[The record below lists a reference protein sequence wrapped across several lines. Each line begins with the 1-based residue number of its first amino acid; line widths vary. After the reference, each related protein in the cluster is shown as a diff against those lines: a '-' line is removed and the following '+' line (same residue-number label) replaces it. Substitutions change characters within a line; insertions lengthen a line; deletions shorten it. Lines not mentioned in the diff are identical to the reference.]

1 MCLASLP
8 ILAQSQIGGGVCS
21 SASLSGMYSLT
32 LTGRN
37 VSSGVTFSM
46 ALQGN
51 GTATFD
57 GLSLVTFTLTNNSNT
72 SFGVSQ
78 TLSGTYS
85 MQANCV
91 GVLNITTGD
100 TASFT
105 LESYNQGKGFLIT
118 GQDGVYSFTGSGTA
132 LPASCSASTLSGV
145 YSFNGTGFALA
156 SGVISGINNIS
167 GIIQFDGTSAV
178 TSTWYVATNGS
189 ITSSATTGQYTVA
202 AGCTASATVADTSGN
217 TYNLQFTITAA
228 NGSNFLVT
236 GSNARLIF
244 TGSGRTTPNTVPA
257 CTAATLT
264 GTRSLV
270 LAGRNVNSSVQL
282 TGTTQGAG
290 SATFD
295 GVGAVTFNLTTNTSQ
310 AQGVTQTLSGTYTLG
325 TNCVGTLSI
334 VTGDTANF
342 TLIAYNAGKNL
353 TLTGG
358 DGTYA
363 LTGSGDAQPVACAAS
378 TLSGGYAMSGTGFA
392 LDVGFLAGVNT
403 ISGVLQFDGRGDVTG
418 SWSVA
423 GSGSGTSAG
432 VSGHYSVTA
441 ACLASATVTDASGSS
456 YALTFAITSADASN
470 FSADIATTAALF
482 SATGHSEFTNPGSA
496 VVNAAS
502 FVAAGTPPGSIFAI
516 VGSGLAT
523 AAAQPN
529 NVPLPTTE
537 LTTTVTVNGEAAPLF
552 YVSPTQINAQ
562 MPLDIQPGIATVVV
576 TNGSSVSNAAAVTVP
591 ATAVPGIFLYN
602 SNRAV
607 VQNPGNSVN
616 SPTAPARVGDT
627 VVGYLTGG
635 GPVQAAGAWVTGSAS
650 PNGLSPVTENYSVTV
665 GGQPAVVNYIG
676 LAPTL
681 VGAYQVN
688 FVIPKVAAGDRGLVL
703 TIDGT
708 ASNTALISVAN

>member
-1 MCLASLP
+1 
-8 ILAQSQIGGGVCS
+8 
-21 SASLSGMYSLT
+21 MYSLT

-51 GTATFD
+51 GTASFD
-57 GLSLVTFTLTNNSNT
+57 GLSMVTFSLTNNSNA
-72 SFGVSQ
+72 SFGIAQ

-132 LPASCSASTLSGV
+132 LPASCGASTLSGV

-156 SGVISGINNIS
+156 SGVISGVNNIS
-167 GIIQFDGTSAV
+167 GILQFDGKSAV
-178 TSTWYVATNGS
+178 TSTWYVATNS
-189 ITSSATTGQYTVA
+189 LITTEAATGQYTVA
-202 AGCTASATVADTSGN
+202 AGCTASATVTDTSGN
-217 TYNLQFTITAA
+217 TYTLQFTITAP
-228 NGSNFLVT
+228 NGSNVLVT
-236 GSNARLIF
+236 GSNAHLIF
-244 TGSGRTTPNTVPA
+244 TGSGRSTPNTTPA

-282 TGTTQGAG
+282 AGTTQGAG

-295 GVGAVTFNLTTNTSQ
+295 GVSAVTFNLTTNTSQ
-310 AQGVTQTLSGTYTLG
+310 SQGVTQTLSGTYTLG
-325 TNCVGTLSI
+325 TNCVGMLNI

-342 TLIAYNAGKNL
+342 TLIAYNAGKDF
-353 TLTGG
+353 TLTGE

-363 LTGSGDAQPVACAAS
+363 LNGSGDAQPAACATS
-378 TLSGGYAMSGTGFA
+378 TLSGGYAMSGTGFSLA
-392 LDVGFLAGVNT
+392 VGFLTGVNT

-423 GSGSGTSAG
+423 GSGSGTPAS

-441 ACLASATVTDASGSS
+441 LCLASATVTDASGNS
-456 YALTFAITSADASN
+456 YALNFAITTADASN
-470 FSADIATTAALF
+470 FSADIATPAALF
-482 SATGHSEFTNPGSA
+482 SATGHSEFTNPGNS

-502 FVAAGTPPGSIFAI
+502 FAAAGTPPGSIF
-516 VGSGLAT
+516 VVFGSGLAT
-523 AAAQPN
+523 TAAQPN
-529 NVPLPTTE
+529 SVPLPTTV

-552 YVSPTQINAQ
+552 YVNPTQINAQ
-562 MPLDIQPGIATVVV
+562 MPLDIQPGVATVVV
-576 TNGSSVSNAAAVTVP
+576 TNGSNVSNAAAVTVP

-607 VQNPGNSVN
+607 VQDPNFSVN
-616 SPTAPARVGDT
+616 SPAAPANVGDT
-627 VVGYLTGG
+627 VVGYFTGG
-635 GPVQAAGAWVTGSAS
+635 GPVQAAGAWVTGYPSR
-650 PNGLSPVTENYSVTV
+650 NGLSSVTENYSVTV
-665 GGQPAVVNYIG
+665 AGQPAVVNYIG
-676 LAPTL
+676 LAPTEIG
-681 VGAYQVN
+681 VYQVN
-688 FVIPKVAAGDRGLVL
+688 FVIPKVAAGDRNLVV
-703 TIDGT
+703 TINGT
-708 ASNTALISVAN
+708 ASNAALISVAN